1 MANILNLPDLRPSL
15 LLDFANSRQ
24 VDPRVTFTRASAATR
39 WNAAGV
45 LETVPAG
52 VPRINYDPA
61 TGKCLGLLVEGAR
74 TNLVANN
81 GTAGAVVGV
90 LGSGG
95 SLPTGWSAPTSN
107 GLTCEVLSVGS
118 EDGVPYVDV
127 RFSGTATTN
136 YQGLVFGNVSGYAP
150 STTYTAT
157 VYAKLLNG
165 SIPASG
171 TVQFKVRYNH
181 STGSTDINGAFSNAS
196 FVTDKLRVN
205 RLPTTGAT
213 SSTSTG
219 AGQLLMVFN
228 YSVGTVIDFS
238 LRIGLP
244 QLEAGGA
251 ATMPILTTGSAATR
265 ADEFAGLFGAN
276 FSSWYRPDEGTFLF
290 EGAPSSIATG
300 PGPGLFAVGDATLS
314 FETRNGLY
322 LNSVSGTGVLAASLA
337 VAGASQIGTNT
348 VTGTFAA
355 GVSKKTAFA
364 YQTDNTV
371 GATDGVLGV
380 VDTLCTI
387 PKGVTGLSLGE
398 LSAGWSGGTSRLNG
412 HIRRFAFYPKR
423 LTAAELKRI
432 TEA

>member
-15 LLDFANSRQ
+15 LLDFANSRM

-39 WNAAGV
+39 WNAVGM

-52 VPRINYDPA
+52 VPRIDHDPA

-74 TNLVANN
+74 TNLRTNSRQPTASMGTVLGTSTAIAPD
-81 GTAGAVVGV
+81 GLAVTSIEEDPATSGEHYTYDASIAVTAGQTIVQSIFVKAMPGAERQVALRVVG
-90 LGSGG
+90 GSAGNLTLAFNV
-95 SLPTGWSAPTSN
+95 SDTACSAA
-107 GLTCEVLSVGS
+107 V
-118 EDGVPYVDV
+118 
-127 RFSGTATTN
+127 
-136 YQGLVFGNVSGYAP
+136 VSGY
-150 STTYTAT
+150 SYGIQKCLNGWWRIWISYTAASDVPAAIFRVQLYKNNAS
-157 VYAKLLNG
+157 VYQGGAGKGLFLFGRQIEAG
-165 SIPASG
+165 SSPTSYIPA
-171 TVQFKVRYNH
+171 
-181 STGSTDINGAFSNAS
+181 GA
-196 FVTDKLRVN
+196 
-205 RLPTTGAT
+205 
-213 SSTSTG
+213 
-219 AGQLLMVFN
+219 
-228 YSVGTVIDFS
+228 SV
-238 LRIGLP
+238 
-244 QLEAGGA
+244 
-251 ATMPILTTGSAATR
+251 ATR
-265 ADEFAGLFGAN
+265 ADEFAGLLGTN
-276 FSSWYRPDEGTFLF
+276 FSSWYRQDEGTFLF
-290 EGAPSSIATG
+290 EGAPSSITTGPG

-337 VAGASQIGTNT
+337 VAGSSQIGTNT

-398 LSAGWSGGTSRLNG
+398 LSAGWAGGTSRLNG

>member
-39 WNAAGV
+39 WNAAGA

-52 VPRINYDPA
+52 VPRVDYHPI
-61 TGKCLGLLVEGAR
+61 TGKCLGMFVEGAK
-74 TNLVANN
+74 TNMAPRN
-81 GTAGAVVGV
+81 TTTGAVLGV

-95 SLPTGWSAPTSN
+95 SLPTGWTVTPKATS
-107 GLTCEVLSVGS
+107 GLDVEVVGI
-118 EDGVPYVDV
+118 GVESGLPYVDLRV
-127 RFSGTATTN
+127 FGTATAG
-136 YQGLVFGNVSGYAP
+136 YQAVVFGNVTGYTTNREYSGTIFAKMLSGVAGGSGSLQLQARYNN
-150 STTYTAT
+150 SGGSVNISGGYTPAS
-157 VYAKLLNG
+157 LNG
-165 SIPASG
+165 DLRA
-171 TVQFKVRYNH
+171 QRLLAN
-181 STGSTDINGAFSNAS
+181 GSTDAS
-196 FVTDKLRVN
+196 
-205 RLPTTGAT
+205 A
-213 SSTSTG
+213 TG
-219 AGQLLMVFN
+219 AGQFLMVFN
-228 YSVGTVIDFS
+228 LPTSTVYDFRFR
-238 LRIGLP
+238 LAVP
-244 QLEAGGA
+244 QLESGA
-251 ATMPILTTGSAATR
+251 ASSVIFTDGAAATR
-265 ADEFAGLFGAN
+265 ADEFAGLLGAN
-276 FSSWYRPDEGTFLF
+276 FSNWYRQDEGTFVF
-290 EGAPSSIATG
+290 EGAPSSIAPG
-300 PGPGLFAVGDATLS
+300 YGPGLFAVGDATLS

-322 LNSVSGTGVLAASLA
+322 LNASSGTGVLAASLA

-398 LSAGWSGGTSRLNG
+398 LSAGWAGGTSRLNG